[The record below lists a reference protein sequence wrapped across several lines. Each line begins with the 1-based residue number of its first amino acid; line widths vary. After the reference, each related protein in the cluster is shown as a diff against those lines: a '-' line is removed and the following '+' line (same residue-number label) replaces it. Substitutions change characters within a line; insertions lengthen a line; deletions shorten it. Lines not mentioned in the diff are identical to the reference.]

1 MATYAEIQSQILRLQ
16 QEAETLRKNEIA
28 AVIADIKDKIQQFG
42 LSARDLGLDGAPK
55 RGRKARTRDGGSAVR
70 FVGPEGQTWSGYG
83 RQPQW
88 LRDGLAAGK
97 TKSDFA
103 A

>member
-28 AVIADIKDKIQQFG
+28 SVIADIKAKIAQFG

-55 RGRKARTRDGGSAVR
+55 RGRKPRARDGASAVR
-70 FVGPEGQTWSGYG
+70 FVGPLGQTWSGYG

-88 LRDGLAAGK
+88 LRDELAAGK
-97 TKSDFA
+97 SKSDFA